1 MCGIAGIISKNV
13 SLNDEDIIK
22 KMLREISHRG
32 PDYIDQ
38 KIINNKA
45 IFGHCRLAIID
56 HQNCNQPIISD
67 DKRFILVFNGEIY
80 NYLELKD
87 KLISKGIK
95 FKTNS
100 DTEVLLKLLINYKEE
115 AISMLNGMFA
125 FSFYDKQSGKWILA
139 RDHFGIKPLYY
150 VKFNDNLI
158 FASEIKAI
166 LKHPS
171 IRAKCARKS

>member
-1 MCGIAGIISKNV
+1 
-13 SLNDEDIIK
+13 
-22 KMLREISHRG
+22 MLREISHRG

-45 IFGHCRLAIID
+45 VFGHCRLAIID
-56 HQNCNQPIISD
+56 HKNCNQPIISD
-67 DKRFILVFNGEIY
+67 DKRFILIFNGEIY

-125 FSFYDKQSGKWILA
+125 FSFMTNNQVSG
-139 RDHFGIKPLYY
+139 F
-150 VKFNDNLI
+150 
-158 FASEIKAI
+158 
-166 LKHPS
+166 
-171 IRAKCARKS
+171 